1 MHRQCYSIMRRNE
14 MVHGILFVLPLM
26 LGLSVFYF
34 YSFFQNF
41 YLSFTEFGSFGKPQ
55 FTGLDNYV
63 RLFDDP
69 KFYRSL
75 SNTLTYVLV
84 CVPSIVVIATMSAFL
99 LNQIKKGSTFFRT
112 ALFIPAITMP
122 AAIGILWR
130 WLFNYKFGIINV
142 FLNRFGL
149 ESIAWLSES
158 SVVIYSISIVLI
170 WSLVSVQMVVLLA
183 GLQQIPQMYYEAA
196 LIDGASSFQ
205 CFFRITLPLL
215 SPTLFF
221 VVTITTINVFQIF
234 DFIFLMIRPTAL
246 AIQYSMSLVYYF
258 YDRSFVAFEKGYGV
272 TVSIVLFF
280 IILLM
285 TALQF
290 RLQKRWVH
298 YT

>member
-1 MHRQCYSIMRRNE
+1 MRNRRYSLMRRKE
-14 MVHGILFVLPLM
+14 MTYGILFVLPLV

-41 YLSFTEFGSFGKPQ
+41 YLSFTEFSSFGKPQ
-55 FTGLDNYV
+55 FTGLDNYR
-63 RLFDDP
+63 RLFVDP

-75 SNTLTYVLV
+75 SNTLIYVLV
-84 CVPSIVVIATMSAFL
+84 CVPSIVLIATVSAFL
-99 LNQIKKGSTFFRT
+99 LNQIKKGSTFYRT

-130 WLFNYKFGIINV
+130 WLFNYKFGIINA

-158 SVVIYSISIVLI
+158 SIVLYSISIVLV

-183 GLQQIPQMYYEAA
+183 GLQQIPHMYYEAA
-196 LIDGASSFQ
+196 LIDGASSWQ

-221 VVTITTINVFQIF
+221 VITITTINVFQIF

-258 YDRSFVAFEKGYGV
+258 YDRTFVAFEKGYGV
-272 TVSIVLFF
+272 TISLVLFF

>member
-1 MHRQCYSIMRRNE
+1 MHKGRYSTMRRNE
-14 MVHGILFVLPLM
+14 MMHGILFVLPLL

-41 YLSFTEFGSFGKPQ
+41 YLSFTEFGSFGKPL
-55 FTGLDNYV
+55 FTGLENYH
-63 RLFDDP
+63 RLFSDP

-75 SNTLTYVLV
+75 ENTLVYVLV
-84 CVPSIVVIATMSAFL
+84 CVPSIVVLATLSAFL
-99 LNQIKKGSTFFRT
+99 LHQIRKGSTFFRT

-130 WLFNYKFGIINV
+130 WLFNFKFGIINV

-170 WSLVSVQMVVLLA
+170 WSLVSIQMVVLLS
-183 GLQQIPQMYYEAA
+183 GLQQIPHMYYEAA
-196 LIDGASSFQ
+196 LIDGASPLQ

-221 VVTITTINVFQIF
+221 VITITTINVFQIF

-258 YDRSFVAFEKGYGV
+258 YDRTFVAFEKGYGV
-272 TVSIVLFF
+272 TVSIVLFC
-280 IILLM
+280 IILAM
-285 TALQF
+285 TAIQF

>member
-1 MHRQCYSIMRRNE
+1 MGKRNYSLMRRNE
-14 MVHGILFVLPLM
+14 MVYGMLFVLPLV
-26 LGLSVFYF
+26 LGLAVFYF

-41 YLSFTEFGSFGKPQ
+41 YLSFTEFGSFGKPL
-55 FTGLDNYV
+55 FTGLDNYR

-75 SNTLTYVLV
+75 SNTLLYVLV
-84 CVPSIVVIATMSAFL
+84 CVPSIVVIATLSAFL
-99 LNQIKKGSTFFRT
+99 LNQIKRASTFYRT

-130 WLFNYKFGIINV
+130 WLFNYKFGIINA

-158 SVVIYSISIVLI
+158 SVVLYSISIVLI

-196 LIDGASSFQ
+196 LIDGASSWQ

-221 VVTITTINVFQIF
+221 VITITTINVFQIF

-258 YDRSFVAFEKGYGV
+258 YDRTFVAFEKGYGV
-272 TVSIVLFF
+272 TISLVLFF

-285 TALQF
+285 TAFQF

>member
-1 MHRQCYSIMRRNE
+1 MHKGRYSTMRRNE
-14 MVHGILFVLPLM
+14 MMHGILFVLPLL

-41 YLSFTEFGSFGKPQ
+41 YLSFTEFGSFGKPL
-55 FTGLDNYV
+55 FTGLENYH
-63 RLFDDP
+63 RLFSDP

-75 SNTLTYVLV
+75 ENTLVYVLV
-84 CVPSIVVIATMSAFL
+84 CVPSIVVLATLSAFL
-99 LNQIKKGSTFFRT
+99 LHQIRKGSTFFRT

-130 WLFNYKFGIINV
+130 WLFNFKFGIINV

-170 WSLVSVQMVVLLA
+170 WSLVSIQMVVLLS
-183 GLQQIPQMYYEAA
+183 GLQQIPHMYYEAA
-196 LIDGASSFQ
+196 LIDGASPLQ

-221 VVTITTINVFQIF
+221 VITITTINVFQIF

-258 YDRSFVAFEKGYGV
+258 YDRTFVAFEKGYGV
-272 TVSIVLFF
+272 TVSIVLFC
-280 IILLM
+280 IILVM
-285 TALQF
+285 TAIQF

>member
-1 MHRQCYSIMRRNE
+1 MK
-14 MVHGILFVLPLM
+14 HGILFVLPLV

-55 FTGLDNYV
+55 FTGLANYR

-75 SNTLTYVLV
+75 ANTLIYVLV
-84 CVPSIVVIATMSAFL
+84 CVPSIVLIATVSAFL
-99 LNQIKKGSTFFRT
+99 LNQIKKGSTFYRT

-130 WLFNYKFGIINV
+130 WLFNYKFGIINA

-158 SVVIYSISIVLI
+158 SVVLYSISIVLV

-196 LIDGASSFQ
+196 LIDGASSWQ

-221 VVTITTINVFQIF
+221 VITITTINVFQIF

-258 YDRSFVAFEKGYGV
+258 YDRTFVAFEKGYGV
-272 TVSIVLFF
+272 TISLVLFF